1 MINEMKMNETGNAV
15 NRIVPYL
22 KGLSVG
28 VALVFVAACGGGQT
42 ASKVETDSTCLGVVV
57 DEYGTY
63 DDCKL

>member
-42 ASKVETDSTCLGVVV
+42 ASKVETDST
-57 DEYGTY
+57 
-63 DDCKL
+63 